1 MNALDGMNYAPKG
14 KPEPVVKE
22 GEFYFAYHV
31 SGSRSHQRH
40 VQWPDG
46 GGSFT

>member
-22 GEFYFAYHV
+22 GN
-31 SGSRSHQRH
+31 
-40 VQWPDG
+40 
-46 GGSFT
+46 FTLQPCIWITVTSTACAMA